1 MSEERRRDYENWH
14 LDKRVN
20 VGHLLT
26 TLVIAG
32 GLFIWAMN
40 TDSRITR
47 LEVRQEQSIRT
58 AQEIKG
64 ELQILNRKMDR
75 LIENLMNGR
84 NGH

>member
-47 LEVRQEQSIRT
+47 LEVRQEQSTRT